1 MNSSVLLPVSPDYA
15 IMNRAIF
22 YKTIRY
28 TDDILCRATLYP
40 MKIHAIQ
47 RPLSTARAQRC
58 CECDALFT
66 LPPLGGNQTAYCPRC
81 NAKITNGRDWS
92 LTRLTAMAC
101 AMLLLIPFAFTE
113 PLISIRLLGTRIDAS
128 LLAGI
133 WQMSRQGDPIT
144 ASMVA
149 FCVLAAPVTLTF
161 SILYLRIGSRIG
173 INLRPILLI
182 LERLKEWVMLDIYLI
197 GMVVA
202 CIKVKEYA
210 DIMPGTGLV
219 AYLALTLLSILT
231 LVHLNL
237 EQLWERFY
245 PQEQPPGPQETLR
258 VCLSCHY
265 TGHPDSHGR
274 CPRCHTPLRHRR
286 RHSLQK
292 TWAALIA
299 AIVLLLPAN
308 LLPISIVYANGARI
322 EDTIFSGVV
331 SLASSGNFPI
341 AAVVFIASVL
351 VPFTKVIVLITLL
364 LSIHLKTQHS
374 LKTRMRLLRL
384 ITWIGRWSML
394 DLFVIALMMSLI
406 NRDQLFSFT
415 MGPAAFYFGSAVIL
429 TILAVEWLDSRL
441 IWDAYATGNTEYTD

>member
-1 MNSSVLLPVSPDYA
+1 
-15 IMNRAIF
+15 
-22 YKTIRY
+22 
-28 TDDILCRATLYP
+28 

-81 NAKITNGRDWS
+81 NAQITSGRDWS

-197 GMVVA
+197 GMAVA

-210 DIMPGTGLV
+210 DIMPGTGLI

>member
-1 MNSSVLLPVSPDYA
+1 MNSPVSPDYA

-81 NAKITNGRDWS
+81 NAQITSGCDWS

-197 GMVVA
+197 GMAVA

-210 DIMPGTGLV
+210 DIMPGTGLI

>member
-1 MNSSVLLPVSPDYA
+1 
-15 IMNRAIF
+15 
-22 YKTIRY
+22 
-28 TDDILCRATLYP
+28 

-47 RPLSTARAQRC
+47 HPLSTARVQRC
-58 CECDALFT
+58 CQCDVLFS
-66 LPPLGGNQTAYCPRC
+66 LPSLNSRQTAYCPRC
-81 NAKITNGRDWS
+81 NAKIASGRDWS
-92 LTRLTAMAC
+92 LTRLTAIAI
-101 AMLLLIPFAFTE
+101 AMLMLMPFAFTE
-113 PLISIRLLGTRIDAS
+113 PLITIRLLGTRIDAS
-128 LLAGI
+128 LLEGI
-133 WQMSRQGDPIT
+133 WQMSRQGHPIT

-149 FCVLAAPVTLTF
+149 FCILGAPITLTV
-161 SILYLRIGSRIG
+161 SILYLRIGSRMG
-173 INLRPILLI
+173 MNLRPILLM

-197 GMVVA
+197 GMAVA

-210 DIMPGTGLV
+210 DVMPGTGLI
-219 AYLALTLLSILT
+219 AYLTLTLLSILA
-231 LVHLNL
+231 LVHMNL

-245 PQEQPPGPQETLR
+245 PQQQPTGPRETLR
-258 VCLSCHY
+258 ACLSCHY
-265 TGHPDSHGR
+265 TGYPDAVGR
-274 CPRCHTPLRHRR
+274 CPRCHIPLRYRR
-286 RHSLQK
+286 RQSIQK

-299 AIVLLLPAN
+299 SIVLLLPAN
-308 LLPISIVYANGARI
+308 LLPISIVYANGTRM

-331 SLASSGNFPI
+331 SLASSGNLPI

-406 NRDQLFSFT
+406 NRDQLLSFT

-441 IWDAYATGNTEYTD
+441 IWDAHATGNAEYTD

>member
-1 MNSSVLLPVSPDYA
+1 
-15 IMNRAIF
+15 
-22 YKTIRY
+22 
-28 TDDILCRATLYP
+28 

-47 RPLSTARAQRC
+47 RPLSTARVQRC
-58 CECDALFT
+58 CQCDALFS
-66 LPPLGGNQTAYCPRC
+66 LPPLNGQQTAYCPRC
-81 NAKITNGRDWS
+81 SAKITSGRDWS
-92 LTRLTAMAC
+92 LTRLTAIAV
-101 AMLLLIPFAFTE
+101 AMLLLMPFAFTE
-113 PLISIRLLGTRIDAS
+113 PLITIRLLGTRIDAS
-128 LLAGI
+128 LLEGI

-149 FCVLAAPVTLTF
+149 FCILGAPITLTV

-173 INLRPILLI
+173 MNLRPILLM

-210 DIMPGTGLV
+210 DVMPGTGLI
-219 AYLALTLLSILT
+219 AYLTLTLLSILA

-245 PQEQPPGPQETLR
+245 PQEQTPGPRETLR
-258 VCLSCHY
+258 VCLSCQY
-265 TGHPDSHGR
+265 TGHPDALGR

-286 RHSLQK
+286 RHSIQK

-299 AIVLLLPAN
+299 SIILLLPAN
-308 LLPISIVYANGARI
+308 LLPISIVYANGTRM

-331 SLASSGNFPI
+331 SLASSGNLPI

-406 NRDQLFSFT
+406 NRDQLLSFT

-441 IWDAYATGNTEYTD
+441 IWDAHATGNAEYTD

>member
-1 MNSSVLLPVSPDYA
+1 MNSPVSPDYA

-81 NAKITNGRDWS
+81 NAQITSGRDWS

-197 GMVVA
+197 GMAVA

-210 DIMPGTGLV
+210 DIMPGTGLI

-286 RHSLQK
+286 RHSIQK